1 MPKTYGLQI
10 SKGFNKCYNQDKDLS
25 RPVFNFRKFH
35 DRNDWR
41 TQAEAATLNCFY
53 FDQDNSIIFY
63 AAFLSSVVFNVAR
76 PRYINYGAL
85 GAVAGHEITHGFDDK
100 YVVNV
105 LALLKY

>member
-1 MPKTYGLQI
+1 M
-10 SKGFNKCYNQDKDLS
+10 S